1 MTVPGKITCLAVGN
15 TIMGDDGIGQALLE
29 LVEDRGPAGVDYVDG
44 AIAGLELLGE
54 FQDAE
59 RLLVLDA
66 VAGPGAPGEAVRLE
80 GADIRRFIPQNVSPH
95 QVGLMDLFGA
105 ARLLNDEPD
114 ELVVVGVVAEKIELE
129 VGLTET
135 ARSGLEAAAQLAL
148 DQLAAWTSGPAG
160 ADVEAAD
167 ADCTARGDGTA
178 GADGAAGADVPAQSS
193 GPAAPEPPSPSATST
208 QSSVN
213 SRP

>member
-1 MTVPGKITCLAVGN
+1 MTVPGKVTCLAVGN

-66 VAGPGAPGEAVRLE
+66 VGAPGEAVRLE
-80 GADIRRFIPQNVSPH
+80 GAEIRRFIPQNVSPH

-105 ARLLNDEPD
+105 ARLLNDEPA
-114 ELVVVGVVAEKIELE
+114 ELVVVGVVAEKIELT

-135 ARSGLEAAAQLAL
+135 AQGGLEAAARLAL
-148 DQLAAWTSGPAG
+148 DQLAAWTG
-160 ADVEAAD
+160 
-167 ADCTARGDGTA
+167 
-178 GADGAAGADVPAQSS
+178 GADGAAGADDPAQSAES
-193 GPAAPEPPSPSATST
+193 AASPLATST

>member
-29 LVEDRGPAGVDYVDG
+29 LVQDRGPAGVDYVDG

-66 VAGPGAPGEAVRLE
+66 VAGPGVPGEAVRLE

-129 VGLTET
+129 VGLTGT
-135 ARSGLEAAAQLAL
+135 ARSGLEAAARLAL
-148 DQLAAWTSGPAG
+148 EQLAAWTSGPDG
-160 ADVEAAD
+160 ADVEAAGPD
-167 ADCTARGDGTA
+167 A
-178 GADGAAGADVPAQSS
+178 ADGAAVGGRAQPAEPAP
-193 GPAAPEPPSPSATST
+193 PAASEPPSPPSPSDTST

>member
-1 MTVPGKITCLAVGN
+1 MTVPGKVTCLAVGN

-29 LVEDRGPAGVDYVDG
+29 LVQDRGPVGVDYVDG

-105 ARLLNDEPD
+105 ARLLNDEPA
-114 ELVVVGVVAEKIELE
+114 ELVVVGVVAEKIELT

-135 ARSGLEAAAQLAL
+135 AQGGLEAAARLAL
-148 DQLAAWTSGPAG
+148 DQLAAWTGGAG
-160 ADVEAAD
+160 
-167 ADCTARGDGTA
+167 
-178 GADGAAGADVPAQSS
+178 GAVGPAQSAE
-193 GPAAPEPPSPSATST
+193 PAGEAESAEASSPSATST